1 MKLRVR
7 GDSLRLRVTQSEVAR
22 LIEGNAVQEST
33 QIGPAQFSYSLQSH
47 SVEDSAEPQ
56 VSFDLAAGSGEIKV
70 VVAGSRLR
78 QWGESTEV
86 GIEANVGQLALL
98 IEKDFA
104 CLDPRDGAEDS
115 DTFPN
120 PKAASTASD

>member
-1 MKLRVR
+1 MKLRIR

-22 LIEGNAVQEST
+22 LIDGGSVQERT
-33 QIGPAQFSYSLQSH
+33 QIGPAQFRYSLQS
-47 SVEDSAEPQ
+47 DPAAAEGTQ
-56 VSFDLAAGSGEIKV
+56 VSFDSSAGGGEIKV
-70 VVAGSRLR
+70 VVPGARLK
-78 QWGESTEV
+78 QWGESPSEV
-86 GIEANVGQLALL
+86 GIEANVGKLALL

-120 PKAASTASD
+120 PKATSTAAD

>member
-22 LIEGNAVQEST
+22 LIDGAAVTECT
-33 QIGPAQFSYSLQSH
+33 QIGPAQLRYSLQADAADNTPMNRPQIRF
-47 SVEDSAEPQ
+47 ETGAE
-56 VSFDLAAGSGEIKV
+56 GGEIKV
-70 VVAGSRLR
+70 VVAGEQLR
-78 QWGESTEV
+78 AWGESAEV
-86 GIEANVGQLALL
+86 GIEATVDSLALL

-120 PKAASTASD
+120 PKAT